1 MEMLKL
7 EDLTLAIDNIAWKAR
22 NQVSRIERRD
32 LGQIERDFQSII
44 ILFIECNYSS
54 LKFIISL
61 SHTVSCTDIYTFM

>member
-61 SHTVSCTDIYTFM
+61 

>member
-32 LGQIERDFQSII
+32 LGQIESDFQSII
-44 ILFIECNYSS
+44 ILFY
-54 LKFIISL
+54 
-61 SHTVSCTDIYTFM
+61 